1 MLSNHP
7 QSQLTGQ
14 AGFPSSLPA
23 QDVALANNVAFPLG
37 SLPPVPPP
45 IHKYNYEGRHELKA
59 PWEYGDHTT
68 RGEFDESTV
77 IPSRS
82 NTHTRVP
89 SGGSNSNTGTSA
101 TLVELGPVNG
111 LVDHAPSTDD
121 NNELQKYTKK
131 DIGKDLAVEDTPTPP
146 SNVERWVGAVDTTTQ
161 VSPNQR

>member
-1 MLSNHP
+1 MLSDYP

-14 AGFPSSLPA
+14 AGFQQSSLPA
-23 QDVALANNVAFPLG
+23 QDVARANNLAFPFG
-37 SLPPVPPP
+37 SLPPVPSPK
-45 IHKYNYEGRHELKA
+45 HNYEGQHDLKA
-59 PWEYGDHTT
+59 PWEYGDHMTS
-68 RGEFDESTV
+68 GEFEESTV
-77 IPSRS
+77 VPSRS
-82 NTHTRVP
+82 NTHMRAP